1 MEPSKPPTASQVV
14 PVDTYTADEDPDK
27 SSEVVVK
34 KSFRAAEGSF
44 LKDRTTESYFDGDVE
59 EAPSFY
65 RFVLN
70 IAGTGA
76 IVKLTAG
83 LFALLLLVTMLDKQ
97 LAHAQVAHRFR
108 IGR

>member
-1 MEPSKPPTASQVV
+1 MEPSKPLTSQVV
-14 PVDTYTADEDPDK
+14 PVDTYTAVADPDK
-27 SSEVVVK
+27 SSDSDVVVK

-83 LFALLLLVTMLDKQ
+83 LFALLLLRSMDS
-97 LAHAQVAHRFR
+97 
-108 IGR
+108 